1 MKVEEAKAKKTGL
14 GRSPIPTAGPLL
26 CGGRGRKSCWRQ
38 LLEPRLAGL
47 GQACKAI
54 FPPCRTRSWVMET
67 SSCALEL
74 GLREGHSGSHR
85 PGMGGQSVRHAIS
98 GLLSEMELD
107 QSRLSGART
116 SFREWVLGRVRRF
129 VTGTEKA
136 LASCK
141 WVFLGK
147 GKWGGVLD
155 VSPQLSKLPGK
166 PCMPEKEVEI
176 PLVPK
181 DRRNLRI

>member
-74 GLREGHSGSHR
+74 GLREGHSRSHR
-85 PGMGGQSVRHAIS
+85 PGMGGQSVGHAIS
-98 GLLSEMELD
+98 GLLRDGAGPE
-107 QSRLSGART
+107 LSGART

-136 LASCK
+136 LASRK

-147 GKWGGVLD
+147 GK
-155 VSPQLSKLPGK
+155 
-166 PCMPEKEVEI
+166 
-176 PLVPK
+176 
-181 DRRNLRI
+181 

>member
-1 MKVEEAKAKKTGL
+1 MARVSYIPSLILTVPFCKLGLTARSSCFRRRSFITQRQECNESGGGKSQKTGL
-14 GRSPIPTAGPLL
+14 GKSPIPTAGPLL

-85 PGMGGQSVRHAIS
+85 PGMGGQSVGHAIS

-107 QSRLSGART
+107 QSSLGPEPALGSG
-116 SFREWVLGRVRRF
+116 S
-129 VTGTEKA
+129 
-136 LASCK
+136 
-141 WVFLGK
+141 
-147 GKWGGVLD
+147 WGGSGGL
-155 VSPQLSKLPGK
+155 
-166 PCMPEKEVEI
+166 
-176 PLVPK
+176 
-181 DRRNLRI
+181 

>member
-1 MKVEEAKAKKTGL
+1 MKVEEAKAKKTGS

-85 PGMGGQSVRHAIS
+85 PGIGGQSVGHAIS

-107 QSRLSGART
+107 QSSLGPEPALGSGSWGGSRGLW
-116 SFREWVLGRVRRF
+116 REPRKHWPAANGF
-129 VTGTEKA
+129 
-136 LASCK
+136 S
-141 WVFLGK
+141 WGK
-147 GKWGGVLD
+147 GSGVG
-155 VSPQLSKLPGK
+155 SGMYPPPELSKLPGK
-166 PCMPEKEVEI
+166 PCMAEKEVEI
-176 PLVPK
+176 PLVPE